1 MTNRT
6 RLILRIAAVA
16 ALAAVPAPG
25 ARGETARGTE
35 TGEAPAWQ
43 GATRAHIGHMQPR
56 SNAVHAGCI
65 AGRMPRG
72 FCHGLLAQQGAPANG
87 EWPTY
92 GGDLASSKYSPLDQ
106 IDASNFGDLEIAWRW
121 QSTDAHMSKTTPGGG
136 EWLTR
141 SDVIFDALNEENPD
155 RWRDGQPPYTNN
167 LKATPLMV
175 DGRVFI
181 NMPTS
186 AGAAIDAATGETLW
200 LFNPKTYEEGTTTMT
215 ARWNQ
220 RGVAYWDDG
229 EGGRVFWGTSNGYLI
244 CVAAYSGRPCADF
257 GEDGRV
263 DLTRDI
269 PRATRGERDWLNAL
283 LYSVQSPPLVV
294 GDTIITPSS
303 ISSYNITREAPPGWM
318 RGFDVR
324 TGRTKWTFH
333 TIPQGDEFGNDTWG
347 GDSWRVTGKVGVWS
361 MMSADPELGLLYLPT
376 NTPAPDYYGGHRPGA
391 NLFAESVVALNIE
404 TGEREWH
411 FQAVH
416 HGLWD
421 YDFPAA
427 PNLIDI
433 NVDGRPIK
441 ALAQVSKQG
450 FLYVFDRVTGE
461 PVWPIEERP
470 VPTET
475 DIPGEQ
481 VWPTQP
487 FPTRP
492 APFEYQGA
500 TIDDLA
506 DFTPEI
512 RQMAID
518 AVEGF
523 RLGPIF
529 TPQSLQGT
537 IQRPSTGGGANW
549 SGAGVDPDTGML
561 YVPSVN
567 AFSVRNYRAPEAG
580 EGATLNIIELRGR
593 GTRQPTMP
601 RGLPLFK
608 PPYSRMTAI
617 DLNTGDH
624 VWMNPLGT
632 GERIRNHPL
641 LRNLDLPPL
650 GGDGSRSGPLVT
662 RTLLI
667 HALTTGGEGGGPRLV
682 AVDKSSGAELASVD
696 LPRGA
701 IGSPMSY
708 LLDGKQ
714 YIALTVGGSPVP
726 ELIAL
731 ALPD

>member
-1 MTNRT
+1 MNRPVHPICWMLALT
-6 RLILRIAAVA
+6 TLVA
-16 ALAAVPAPG
+16 TPV
-25 ARGETARGTE
+25 
-35 TGEAPAWQ
+35 
-43 GATRAHIGHMQPR
+43 
-56 SNAVHAGCI
+56 
-65 AGRMPRG
+65 
-72 FCHGLLAQQGAPANG
+72 LAQQGAPANG

-92 GGDLASSKYSPLDQ
+92 GGDLGSTKYSPLDQ
-106 IDASNFGDLEIAWRW
+106 INTTNFSDLEIAWRW
-121 QSTDAHMSKTTPGGG
+121 QSVDAHISMSTPDGG
-136 EWLTR
+136 EWWAK
-141 SDVIFDALNEENPD
+141 SDEIFSALNQEDPN

-175 DGRVFI
+175 GGRLFI

-186 AGAAIDAATGETLW
+186 QGAAIDASTGETLW
-200 LFNPKTYEEGTTTMT
+200 VYNPKTYEAGTTTMT

-220 RGVAYWDDG
+220 RGVAYWSDG
-229 EGGRVFWGTSNGYLI
+229 TAERIFWGTSNGYLV
-244 CVAAYSGRPCADF
+244 CVEAATGRPCADF
-257 GEDGRV
+257 GENGRI
-263 DLTRDI
+263 DLTRDL
-269 PRATRGERDWLNAL
+269 PRANREDRDWLNAL

-294 GDTIITPSS
+294 GDTIITPAS

-318 RGFDVR
+318 RGFDVHS
-324 TGRTKWTFH
+324 GRTKWTFH
-333 TIPQGDEFGNDTWG
+333 TIPQGDEYGNDTWG
-347 GDSWRVTGKVGVWS
+347 NDSWRVTGKVGVWS
-361 MMSADPELGLLYLPT
+361 MMSADPELGMIYLPT
-376 NTPAPDYYGGHRPGA
+376 NTPAPDYYGGHRPGE
-391 NLFAESVVALNIE
+391 NLFAESVVALNLE
-404 TGEREWH
+404 TGQREWH

-427 PNLIDI
+427 PNLVDI
-433 NVDGRPIK
+433 VVAGRPVK

-461 PVWPIEERP
+461 PIWPIEERS
-470 VPTET
+470 VPTDT

-518 AVEGF
+518 AIEDF
-523 RLGPIF
+523 RLGPLF
-529 TPQSLQGT
+529 TPQSLRGT

-549 SGAGVDPDTGML
+549 SGAGVDPETGIL

-567 AFSVRNYRAPEAG
+567 AYSVRNYRDPEPG
-580 EGATLNIIELRGR
+580 EGATLNIIENRGR
-593 GTRQPTMP
+593 GTRSPTMP
-601 RGLPLFK
+601 QGLPLFK

-624 VWMNPLGT
+624 VWMQPLGT
-632 GERIRNHPL
+632 GERLRNHPM
-641 LRNLDLPPL
+641 LRELDLPPL

-662 RTLLI
+662 PTMLI
-667 HALTTGGEGGGPRLV
+667 YALTTGGTAGGPQLL
-682 AVDKSSGAELASVD
+682 AVDKSTGVPRASVD
-696 LPRGA
+696 IPRGA
-701 IGSPMSY
+701 IGTPMTY
-708 LLDGKQ
+708 LLDGRQ
-714 YIALTVGGSPVP
+714 YIALTIGGSPVP
-726 ELIAL
+726 ELIAF
-731 ALPD
+731 ALPE

>member
-92 GGDLASSKYSPLDQ
+92 GGDLAGSKYSPLDQ
-106 IDASNFGDLEIAWRW
+106 IDASNFGNLEIAWRW
-121 QSTDAHMSKTTPGGG
+121 QSSDARMSKTTPGGG

-141 SDVIFDALNEENPD
+141 FDVIFDALNEENPD

-229 EGGRVFWGTSNGYLI
+229 EAGRVFWGTSNGYLI
-244 CVAAYSGRPCADF
+244 CVAADSGRPCADF

-269 PRATRGERDWLNAL
+269 PRATRGDRDWLNAL

-294 GDTIITPSS
+294 GDTIITPAS

-324 TGRTKWTFH
+324 SGRTKWTFH

-391 NLFAESVVALNIE
+391 NLFAESVVALNLE

-433 NVDGRPIK
+433 EVDGRPIK

-470 VPTET
+470 VPTDT

-518 AVEGF
+518 AVDGF
-523 RLGPIF
+523 RLGPLF

-567 AFSVRNYRAPEAG
+567 AFSVRNYREPETG
-580 EGATLNIIELRGR
+580 EAATLNIIELRGQ

-601 RGLPLFK
+601 QGLPLFK

-617 DLNTGDH
+617 DLNTGNH
-624 VWMNPLGT
+624 VWMNPLGA
-632 GERIRNHPL
+632 GDRVRNHPL

-667 HALTTGGEGGGPRLV
+667 YALTTGGAGGGPRLV